1 MCRVLSVEY
10 SIPYLVKRHVSLR
23 RAEIPVESASSL
35 REAMAL
41 MRLGDF
47 DVAVLG
53 HGIPEGE
60 RNRMADVLLET
71 KPTIRIVMMYAGS
84 ISNAEHADA
93 VLSIDGEQHLV
104 ATIKALAARMKS
116 ARGTDVLKKAAGF

>member
-10 SIPYLVKRHVSLR
+10 SIPYLVKRHVGLR

-35 REAMAL
+35 REALAL
-41 MRLGDF
+41 LRLGEF

-53 HGIPEGE
+53 HGIPESE
-60 RNRMADVLLET
+60 RNHIADTLLEV
-71 KPTIRIVMMYAGS
+71 KPSIRIVMMYSGS
-84 ISNAEHADA
+84 ISNADHANA

-104 ATIKALAARMKS
+104 PTIKSLTSRAQL
-116 ARGTDVLKKAAGF
+116 LKRAAGF

>member
-1 MCRVLSVEY
+1 MCRVLSIEY
-10 SIPYLVKRHVSLR
+10 SIPYLVKRHVGLR

-41 MRLGDF
+41 LRLGEF

-53 HGIPEGE
+53 HAIPEEE
-60 RNRMADVLLET
+60 RNHIADTLLEF

-84 ISNAEHADA
+84 IANADHADA

-104 ATIKALAARMKS
+104 PTIKSLTARS
-116 ARGTDVLKKAAGF
+116 QVLKHAAGF

>member
-10 SIPYLVKRHVSLR
+10 SIPYLVKRHVALR
-23 RAEIPVESASSL
+23 RAEIGVESASSL

-41 MRLGDF
+41 LRLGEF

-53 HGIPEGE
+53 HAIPEAE
-60 RNRMADVLLET
+60 RDRIADTLLET
-71 KPTIRIVMMYAGS
+71 KPSMRIVMMYTGS
-84 ISNAEHADA
+84 ISHAEHADA

-104 ATIKALAARMKS
+104 PTIRTLTAR
-116 ARGTDVLKKAAGF
+116 ADVLKRAAGF

>member
-10 SIPYLVKRHVSLR
+10 SIPYLVKRHVALR
-23 RAEIPVESASSL
+23 RAEIAVESASSL

-41 MRLGDF
+41 LRLGEF

-53 HGIPEGE
+53 HGIPETE
-60 RNRMADVLLET
+60 RDRIADTLLET
-71 KPTIRIVMMYAGS
+71 KPSMRIVMMYSGA
-84 ISNAEHADA
+84 ISHAEHADA

-104 ATIKALAARMKS
+104 PTIKTLTAR
-116 ARGTDVLKKAAGF
+116 TDVLKRAAGF

>member
-10 SIPYLVKRHVSLR
+10 SVPYLVKRHVAPR
-23 RAEIPVESASSL
+23 RAEIAVESASSL

-41 MRLGDF
+41 LRLGEF

-53 HGIPEGE
+53 HGIPETE
-60 RNRMADVLLET
+60 RDRIADTLLET
-71 KPTIRIVMMYAGS
+71 KPGMRIVMMYAGS
-84 ISNAEHADA
+84 ISHADHADA

-104 ATIKALAARMKS
+104 PTIKTLTARS
-116 ARGTDVLKKAAGF
+116 DVLKKAAGF